1 MKKSK
6 AISLLL
12 CLSLLASLLIPG
24 TLAMP
29 AKAAEGY
36 TDDGMKVNK
45 TAVAND
51 DGTYTITLEAYA
63 TGEKFISEVK
73 KDVPTDIILVLDQS
87 GSMAG
92 DIGTVS
98 FEAYSAKTKNSAY
111 YSYRHNGGSG
121 NLYYELA
128 DGSYASVSVTTEETV
143 GYTKITNGYNN
154 SGWYGYTNYWANREN
169 LIAYVNGEP
178 VTVSVERHDISD
190 YWWEKEY
197 KYTYT
202 LPNGDVIATSTGD
215 TTSPKFT
222 GVDGNCLY
230 LKSVDTTKTVYTYS
244 YIDASGNE
252 QIIATSTGANGTINK
267 TLYQRIVNT
276 NGGGSR
282 LNALK
287 SAVTTFANNVAKKA
301 AGPDGVY
308 GTYDD
313 VNHRIAVVGFASR
326 SGYGNNTELLSISG
340 RNSGSVGVAYNDITQ
355 KNLKDVLQ
363 DMNTTAGQAMVTNAI
378 AALTANGATRTDLG
392 MDMAQRILSV
402 NPVNTKERNRVV
414 IVFTDGSPTSG
425 SGFEVS
431 VSDTAISKSN
441 AIKNSGVTVY
451 SVGVFSGAD
460 ATSKGKK
467 PSDDLDQNSSS
478 LVSASNWFM
487 QNVSSNNGTPQN
499 PSFYLSAGDAES
511 LNTIFQKISDQI
523 ESGGSSTTLGRETVI
538 KDIVA
543 PAFDMPKNPTYIKV
557 YTADSDGST
566 DKWKARVPFTEGTV
580 TPDTENSTISVSGF
594 SFKDKWCGKETTNNN
609 ESFHD
614 GQKLIIEFTVTPK
627 DGFLGGNNVF
637 TNTSAGIYEN
647 SSATE
652 PVKTFPWPQ
661 VNVPIKDV
669 TVTAQDKNVYLLGS
683 LTAEQIK
690 DGAIVKCGDVTL
702 DLTKAD
708 QNYGLE
714 IWQTEYV
721 DITVEIKDEDGYA
734 IPADGLND
742 LREDTTYTVS
752 VTVAPK
758 NNGTNADGTPATAK
772 SGVNKPPAKIN
783 VFKPVLT
790 YKDSEVYYG
799 DNAPT
804 DFSANKTPEVWKHD
818 ETLSTGNG
826 VTMIGDKP
834 TLDITYTPESDKI
847 VDGKIS
853 TKQDIAVDA
862 TVKINNTDVT
872 SYTRFQHTNCEGKTC
887 TVPNDKEFL
896 LHVKTCQLTITK
908 EGGAVGEPYVFTIKK
923 DNEKYSEVTI
933 VGNNSEIIYELP
945 VGTYS
950 IEEDTGWSWR
960 YLSPTYSASSVT
972 LSKDQTSATITCTN
986 TKTQDYWL
994 NGYSAVVENVYGTAN
1009 N

>member
-29 AKAAEGY
+29 AKAADGD
-36 TDDGMKVNK
+36 TDNGMKVSK
-45 TAVAND
+45 TAVANI

-121 NLYYELA
+121 KLYYELA

-190 YWWEKEY
+190 YWWEEEY

-202 LPNGDVIATSTGD
+202 LPNGDVIETSTGD

-267 TLYQRIVNT
+267 TLYQRIVST
-276 NGGGSR
+276 SGGGSR
-282 LNALK
+282 LDALK

-301 AGPDGVY
+301 KGSDGLY
-308 GTYDD
+308 GTDDD
-313 VNHRIAVVGFASR
+313 VNHRIAVVGFATGSYTEN
-326 SGYGNNTELLSISG
+326 STYYPAYGNTEVFIGSTQHG
-340 RNSGSVGVAYNDITQ
+340 YNSGASSYYGTAF
-355 KNLKDVLQ
+355 Q
-363 DMNTTAGQAMVTNAI
+363 DMNTEAGYNNVIASKNAL
-378 AALTANGATRTDLG
+378 AASGATCVDLGIEMANGIFNA
-392 MDMAQRILSV
+392 
-402 NPVNTKERNRVV
+402 NPVDNNSRNRVMV
-414 IVFTDGSPTSG
+414 VFTDGAPSTWA
-425 SGFEVS
+425 EYNETV
-431 VSDTAISKSN
+431 AQN
-441 AIKNSGVTVY
+441 AIKNANDTKNTYNATVY
-451 SVGVFSGAD
+451 TVGVFSGAD
-460 ATSKGKK
+460 ATSAGNQDGNDTQK
-467 PSDDLDQNSSS
+467 
-478 LVSASNWFM
+478 ANWFM
-487 QNVSSNNGTPQN
+487 QKVSSNNGTPQT
-499 PSFYLSAGDAES
+499 PSYYLSAADANT
-511 LNTIFQKISDQI
+511 LNNIFKQISDQI
-523 ESGGSSTTLGRETVI
+523 ESGGSSTTLGESAVV
-538 KDIVA
+538 KDIIA
-543 PAFDMPKNPTYIKV
+543 PAFSLPAGATASDITLETYKYTGENKWSKNSDAMGA
-557 YTADSDGST
+557 TATVNGEQVSVTGFDFAGNY
-566 DKWKARVPFTEGTV
+566 VGTV
-580 TPDTENSTISVSGF
+580 NENGNVTYRGNKLVIS
-594 SFKDKWCGKETTNNN
+594 
-609 ESFHD
+609 
-614 GQKLIIEFTVTPK
+614 FTVAPK
-627 DGFLGGNNVF
+627 DGFLGGNNVY

-647 SSATE
+647 SSETK
-652 PVKTFPWPQ
+652 PVKEFPRPQ
-661 VNVPIKDV
+661 VNVPIKNV
-669 TVTAQDKNVYLLGS
+669 TVTAQDKNVYLLGN

-702 DLTKAD
+702 DLTKAG
-708 QNYGLE
+708 QNYGLQD
-714 IWQTEYV
+714 WQTEYV
-721 DITVEIKDEDGYA
+721 DITVEIKDKDGKA

-742 LREDTTYTVS
+742 LREDTTYTITA
-752 VTVAPK
+752 TVKPK
-758 NNGTNADGTPATAK
+758 AGKTGEGASGTVNDMDGK
-772 SGVNKPPAKIN
+772 SGKVTKNIL
-783 VFKPVLT
+783 VFKPELT
-790 YKDSEVYYG
+790 FQDSEVYYG

-804 DFSANKTPEVWKHD
+804 DFSANKTPEVWKHG
-818 ETLSTGNG
+818 EILSTDNG
-826 VTMIGDKP
+826 VNMIGTAP

-862 TVKINNTDVT
+862 TVKIGTTDVT

-908 EGGAVGEPYVFTIKK
+908 EGGAVGEPYVFTVMK
-923 DNEKYSEVTI
+923 DGKEYSEVTI
-933 VGNNSEIIYELP
+933 VGNNSETIYELP
-945 VGTYS
+945 VGTYT
-950 IEEDTGWSWR
+950 IEEDEGWSWR
-960 YLSPTYSASSVT
+960 YTGDNGSNAILSAQNYTGS
-972 LSKDQTSATITCTN
+972 ITCTN
-986 TKTQDYWL
+986 SNPKPYWL
-994 NGYSAVVENVYGTAN
+994 NGYSAVVENVYDTAN

>member
-190 YWWEKEY
+190 YWWEEEY

-267 TLYQRIVNT
+267 TLYQRIVST
-276 NGGGSR
+276 SGGGSR
-282 LNALK
+282 LDALK

-301 AGPDGVY
+301 KGSDGLY
-308 GTYDD
+308 GTDDD
-313 VNHRIAVVGFASR
+313 VNHRIAVVGFATGSYTEN
-326 SGYGNNTELLSISG
+326 STYYPAYGNTEVFIGSTQHG
-340 RNSGSVGVAYNDITQ
+340 YNSGASSYYGTAF
-355 KNLKDVLQ
+355 Q
-363 DMNTTAGQAMVTNAI
+363 DMNTEAGYNNVIASKNAL
-378 AALTANGATRTDLG
+378 AASGATCVDLGIEMANGIFNA
-392 MDMAQRILSV
+392 
-402 NPVNTKERNRVV
+402 NPVDNNSRNRVMV
-414 IVFTDGSPTSG
+414 VFTDGAPSTWA
-425 SGFEVS
+425 EYNETV
-431 VSDTAISKSN
+431 AQN
-441 AIKNSGVTVY
+441 AIKNANDTKNTYNATVY
-451 SVGVFSGAD
+451 TVGVFSGAD
-460 ATSKGKK
+460 ATSAGNQDGNDTQK
-467 PSDDLDQNSSS
+467 
-478 LVSASNWFM
+478 ANWFM
-487 QNVSSNNGTPQN
+487 QKVSSNNGTPQT
-499 PSFYLSAGDAES
+499 PSYYLSAADANT
-511 LNTIFQKISDQI
+511 LNNIFKQISDQI
-523 ESGGSSTTLGRETVI
+523 ESGGSSTTLDENAVV
-538 KDIVA
+538 KDIIA
-543 PAFDMPKNPTYIKV
+543 PAFSLPAGATAENITLETYSYTGENEWTKNSDAMGA
-557 YTADSDGST
+557 TATVNGEQVSVTGFDFAGNY
-566 DKWKARVPFTEGTV
+566 VGTV
-580 TPDTENSTISVSGF
+580 NENGNVTYRGNKLVIS
-594 SFKDKWCGKETTNNN
+594 
-609 ESFHD
+609 
-614 GQKLIIEFTVTPK
+614 FTVAPK

-637 TNTSAGIYEN
+637 TNTSAGVYEN
-647 SSATE
+647 SSAE
-652 PVKTFPWPQ
+652 QPVKEFPRPQ

-683 LTAEQIK
+683 LTADQIK
-690 DGAIVKCGDVTL
+690 SGATVMCGDVTL

-742 LREDTTYTVS
+742 LTEDTTYTITA
-752 VTVAPK
+752 TVKPK
-758 NNGTNADGTPATAK
+758 SDGNGASGKPNGMDGK
-772 SGVNKPPAKIN
+772 SGYKGANIF
-783 VFKPVLT
+783 VFTPELT
-790 YKDSEVYYG
+790 FQDSEVYYG
-799 DNAPT
+799 DTAPT
-804 DFSANKTPEVWKHD
+804 DFSGNMTSEVWKHGD
-818 ETLSTGNG
+818 TLSTADG
-826 VTMIGDKP
+826 VTMIGYKP
-834 TLDITYTPESDKI
+834 TLVISYDPENDKI
-847 VDGKIS
+847 AGNKIS
-853 TKQDIAVDA
+853 TKQDIAVGA
-862 TVKINNTDVT
+862 TVEIGSTDVT
-872 SYTRFQHTNCEGKTC
+872 GKTAFQHTVCTTGEDAPANGK
-887 TVPNDKEFL
+887 FW

-908 EGGAVGEPYVFTIKK
+908 EGGASGEPYVFTVMK
-923 DNEKYSEVTI
+923 DGTKYSEVTI
-933 VGNNSEIIYELP
+933 VGNGEATIVELP
-945 VGTYS
+945 VGTYT

-960 YLSPTYSASSVT
+960 YTGDNGSNAILSAQNYTGF
-972 LSKDQTSATITCTN
+972 ITCTN
-986 TKTQDYWL
+986 SNPKPYWL
-994 NGYSAVVENVYGTAN
+994 NGYSAVKKNVYGTAN

>member
-29 AKAAEGY
+29 AKAAEGG
-36 TDDGMKVNK
+36 TDNGMKVNK
-45 TAVAND
+45 TAVANN

-87 GSMAG
+87 GSMAN
-92 DIGTVS
+92 DMGTVS
-98 FEAYSAKTKNSAY
+98 FRPYGTNTKNNAY

-190 YWWEKEY
+190 YWWEEEY

-215 TTSPKFT
+215 TTSPTFT

-252 QIIATSTGANGTINK
+252 QIIATSTGANGTINT
-267 TLYQRIVNT
+267 TLYQRIVST
-276 NGGGSR
+276 SGGGSR
-282 LNALK
+282 LDALK

-301 AGPDGVY
+301 KGSDGLY
-308 GTYDD
+308 GTDDD

-340 RNSGSVGVAYNDITQ
+340 GNSGSVGVAYDYITEQ
-355 KNLKDVLQ
+355 NLKDVLQ
-363 DMNTTAGQAMVTNAI
+363 DMDTQAGKTMVNNAI
-378 AALTANGATRTDLG
+378 GALTGNGATRTDLG
-392 MDMAQRILSV
+392 MDMAQRILSA
-402 NPVNTKERNRVV
+402 NPVDTKERNRVV
-414 IVFTDGSPTSG
+414 IVFTDGSPTSE
-425 SGFEVS
+425 SGFEVG
-431 VSDTAISKSN
+431 VANDAISN
-441 AIKNSGVTVY
+441 AQTIKNSGVTVY

-460 ATSKGKK
+460 ATSAGTK
-467 PSDDLDQNSSS
+467 PSNNLGQNSPS

-487 QNVSSNNGTPQN
+487 QNVSSNNGKPQN

-543 PAFDMPKNPTYIKV
+543 PAFDMPKNPTDIKV
-557 YTADSDGST
+557 YTAESNGST
-566 DKWKARVPFTEGTV
+566 SNWKERVEFAGTV
-580 TPDTENSTISVSGF
+580 TPDPANNTISVSGF
-594 SFKDKWCGKETTNNN
+594 SFKDNWCGKETTNGT
-609 ESFHD
+609 ESFHN

-637 TNTSAGIYEN
+637 TNTSAGVYES
-647 SSATE
+647 SSAE
-652 PVKTFPWPQ
+652 NAVVTFPKPQ

-669 TVTAQDKNVYLLGS
+669 TVTAQDKNVYLLGR
-683 LTAEQIK
+683 LTADQIK
-690 DGAIVKCGDVTL
+690 SGATVKCGNVEL
-702 DLTKAD
+702 NL
-708 QNYGLE
+708 NESSYGLE
-714 IWQTEYV
+714 SWQTEYV
-721 DITVEIKDEDGYA
+721 NITVEIKDAQGKA
-734 IPADGLND
+734 VTNLSD
-742 LREDTTYTVS
+742 LKDDTTYTITA
-752 VTVAPK
+752 TVAPK
-758 NNGTNADGTPATAK
+758 SDALPASSGTAATAK
-772 SGVNKPPAKIN
+772 SGNDDGDIN

-790 YKDSEVYYG
+790 YKDSDVYYG
-799 DNAPT
+799 DTAPENYNSNLT
-804 DFSANKTPEVWKHD
+804 NTEWKHG
-818 ETLSTGNG
+818 ETVDTS
-826 VTMIGDKP
+826 VIMIDTAP
-834 TLDITYTPESDKI
+834 PLVITYTTETGKI
-847 VDGKIS
+847 VDNKIN

-862 TVKINNTDVT
+862 AVKINNADVID
-872 SYTRFQHTNCEGKTC
+872 YTTFQHTDCTAEEDAPENGK
-887 TVPNDKEFL
+887 FW

-908 EGGAVGEPYVFTIKK
+908 QGGADGEPYVFTIKK
-923 DNEKYSEVTI
+923 GDAKYSEVTI
-933 VGNNSEIIYELP
+933 VGNNSVTIYELP
-945 VGTYS
+945 VGTYT
-950 IEEDTGWSWR
+950 IEEDTDWSWR
-960 YLSPTYSASSVT
+960 YTGDNGSSAT
-972 LSKDQTSATITCTN
+972 LSAQNSTGSITCTN

-994 NGYSAVVENVYGTAN
+994 NGYSDVVTNIFGDKH
-1009 N
+1009 